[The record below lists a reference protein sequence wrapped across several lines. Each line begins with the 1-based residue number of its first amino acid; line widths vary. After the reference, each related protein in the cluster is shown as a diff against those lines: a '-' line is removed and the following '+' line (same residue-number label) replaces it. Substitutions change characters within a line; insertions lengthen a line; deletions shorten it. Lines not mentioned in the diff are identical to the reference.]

1 MSTSCTSGS
10 GTRTGA
16 ATARKGGRTRPEDLF
31 PVVARPAYR
40 SKAPGASSRTAKEV
54 VVSEDEIAELQD
66 NVGSGEWG
74 EGSAPRKAKS
84 FWPSLGRLFATLTD
98 HKFGVAMV
106 FLFGLISTVLA
117 VWAPAILGDAMDVI
131 FDGWREGSID
141 FTALSRLLL
150 FVLGM
155 YVVASLFD
163 WLQGFV
169 LNEIVMRVV
178 YRMRQRIEAKVNR
191 LPLSYFDT
199 RQRGDLLSR
208 TTNDVDNVQTAMQ
221 QAFASLFY
229 AVLTIVGITVMMFA
243 LSWQLALIA
252 LIALPIAALV
262 VGLVGSKSQ
271 KLFTAQWKNTGRLNG
286 HIEESFTG
294 HELVTVF
301 GRQETMRGR
310 FDERNEDLYEASFRA
325 QFYSGMIMPIMQ
337 WVTYLGYVGIALVG
351 GLRVASGQMSLGQVT
366 AFIQYSREFNAPLG
380 EMAGMANMLI
390 SGVASAERIFEL
402 LDADE
407 QEEDLSAQ
415 DRDGVL
421 DPDAPQ
427 PNELAQPVQGRV
439 EFEHVA
445 FSYTQ
450 EKPLITDLSLVAEP
464 GQTVAIVGPTG
475 AGKTTLVNLLMRFYD
490 IDSGR
495 ILLDGVDISTLD
507 RGVLRGQVG
516 MVLQDAVLF
525 GGTIMDNIRYGR
537 LDATD
542 DEVKVAAKA
551 TFVDRFVH
559 TLPDGYETEIED
571 GGANVSAGERQLIT
585 IARAFLAQPALL
597 ILDEATSSVDTR
609 TEMLVQEAMAA
620 LRTDRTSFVIAH
632 RLSTIRDADTIL
644 VMEDG
649 NIVEQGDHDAL
660 LAAQGAYY
668 RLYMSQF
675 TQGVDLDA
683 EEAAVTTG
691 TLPAVEDDAPMDD
704 GEAPTEAGASSSAT
718 GVGPGMTGAESS
730 DTDTRP
736 VDD

>member
-1 MSTSCTSGS
+1 
-10 GTRTGA
+10 
-16 ATARKGGRTRPEDLF
+16 
-31 PVVARPAYR
+31 
-40 SKAPGASSRTAKEV
+40 
-54 VVSEDEIAELQD
+54 
-66 NVGSGEWG
+66 
-74 EGSAPRKAKS
+74 
-84 FWPSLGRLFATLTD
+84 
-98 HKFGVAMV
+98 MV
-106 FLFGLISTVLA
+106 LLFGAVSTVLS
-117 VWAPAILGDAMDVI
+117 VWAPAVLGQAMDVI
-131 FDGWREGSID
+131 FDGWLDGSID
-141 FTALSRLLL
+141 FVALSEMLF

-155 YVVASLFD
+155 YLVASVFD

-178 YRMRQRIEAKVNR
+178 YRLRQKIEAKVNR

-229 AVLTIVGITVMMFA
+229 AVLTIVGITIMMFA

-252 LIALPIAALV
+252 LVALPIAALV

-271 KLFTAQWKNTGRLNG
+271 KLFAAQWKNTGRLNG

-294 HELVTVF
+294 HDLVTVF
-301 GRQETMRGR
+301 GRQEAMRGT

-407 QEEDLSAQ
+407 QEEDLSQQVAA
-415 DRDGVL
+415 GAL
-421 DPDAPQ
+421 DPHGPQ
-427 PNELAQPVQGRV
+427 PAELEQPVQGRV

-445 FSYTQ
+445 FSYTS
-450 EKPLITDLSLVAEP
+450 EKPLISDLSIVAEP

-490 IDSGR
+490 IDAGR
-495 ILLDGVDISTLD
+495 ILLDGVDISRLD

-525 GGTIMDNIRYGR
+525 GGTIRDNIRYGR

-542 DEVKVAAKA
+542 DEVAIAAKA
-551 TFVDRFVH
+551 TFVDRFVQ
-559 TLPDGYETEIED
+559 TLPDGYDTEVED

-649 NIVEQGDHDAL
+649 DIVEQGDHDQL
-660 LAAQGAYY
+660 LAAEGAYH

-675 TQGVDLDA
+675 TQGVDMDA
-683 EEAAVTTG
+683 EAAAAVT
-691 TLPAVEDDAPMDD
+691 
-704 GEAPTEAGASSSAT
+704 PT
-718 GVGPGMTGAESS
+718 
-730 DTDTRP
+730 
-736 VDD
+736 VD

>member
-1 MSTSCTSGS
+1 MSKREHSQ
-10 GTRTGA
+10 
-16 ATARKGGRTRPEDLF
+16 TAPVRRPEDLF
-31 PVVARPAYR
+31 PAVQRPAYR
-40 SKAPGASSRTAKEV
+40 ATAPGGSKGDGAGAG
-54 VVSEDEIAELQD
+54 VVSEQEIAELQD
-66 NVGSGEWG
+66 SVGADEWG
-74 EGSAPRKAKS
+74 NSSAPRKAKS
-84 FWPSLGRLFATLTD
+84 FWPSLGRLFGTLRD
-98 HKFGVAMV
+98 HKFGIVMV
-106 FLFGLISTVLA
+106 FVFGAISTVLT
-117 VWAPAILGDAMDVI
+117 VWAPAILGQAMDVI
-131 FDGWREGSID
+131 FDGWLGDGID
-141 FTALSRLLL
+141 FTVLSRLLAV
-150 FVLGM
+150 VLGM

-178 YRMRQRIEAKVNR
+178 YRLRQQIEDKVNR

-229 AVLTIVGITVMMFA
+229 AVMTIVGITIMMFA

-252 LIALPIAALV
+252 LIALPIAGVV
-262 VGLVGSKSQ
+262 VGLIGSKSQ

-301 GRQETMRGR
+301 GRQEAMRER

-337 WVTYLGYVGIALVG
+337 WVTYLGYVGIAVVG
-351 GLRVASGQMSLGQVT
+351 GLRVATGQMSLGQVT

-407 QEEDLSAQ
+407 QEEDLSVQAE
-415 DRDGVL
+415 DGTVPAGAL
-421 DPDAPQ
+421 AGKRPGQ
-427 PNELAQPVQGRV
+427 LAQPVHGHV
-439 EFEHVA
+439 EFDHVR
-445 FSYTQ
+445 FSYTP
-450 EKPLITDLSLVAEP
+450 EKPLISDLSLDARP
-464 GQTVAIVGPTG
+464 GETIAIVGPTG
-475 AGKTTLVNLLMRFYD
+475 AGKTTLVNLIMRFYE
-490 IDSGR
+490 IDGGQIR
-495 ILLDGVDISTLD
+495 LDGVDIATLD
-507 RGVLRGQVG
+507 RGVLRGQIG

-525 GGTIMDNIRYGR
+525 GGTIRENIRYGR

-542 DEVKVAAKA
+542 EEVVAAATA

-559 TLPDGYETEIED
+559 TLPEGYDTVIEAE
-571 GGANVSAGERQLIT
+571 GANISAGERQLIT
-585 IARAFLAQPALL
+585 IARAFLADPALL

-609 TEMLVQEAMAA
+609 TEVLVQEAMAA
-620 LRTDRTSFVIAH
+620 LRSDRTSFVIAH
-632 RLSTIRDADTIL
+632 RLSTIRDANVIL
-644 VMEDG
+644 VMEHGD
-649 NIVEQGDHDAL
+649 IVEQGSHDQL
-660 LAAQGAYY
+660 LAAEGAYY

-683 EEAAVTTG
+683 EEAAVSAGTG
-691 TLPAVEDDAPMDD
+691 AIPVQGGAAA
-704 GEAPTEAGASSSAT
+704 GESAGA
-718 GVGPGMTGAESS
+718 VPVVTGAVPVVEPGQH
-730 DTDTRP
+730 RP
-736 VDD
+736 GSAGS

>member
-1 MSTSCTSGS
+1 
-10 GTRTGA
+10 
-16 ATARKGGRTRPEDLF
+16 
-31 PVVARPAYR
+31 
-40 SKAPGASSRTAKEV
+40 
-54 VVSEDEIAELQD
+54 
-66 NVGSGEWG
+66 
-74 EGSAPRKAKS
+74 
-84 FWPSLGRLFATLTD
+84 
-98 HKFGVAMV
+98 
-106 FLFGLISTVLA
+106 
-117 VWAPAILGDAMDVI
+117 MDVI
-131 FDGWREGSID
+131 FDGWRGDGID
-141 FTALSRLLL
+141 FQALARYLF
-150 FVLGM
+150 FVLAM
-155 YVVASLFD
+155 YFVASVFD

-169 LNEIVMRVV
+169 LNEIVMKVV
-178 YRMRQRIEAKVNR
+178 YRLRQQIEAKLNR
-191 LPLSYFDT
+191 LPLKYFDT

-208 TTNDVDNVQTAMQ
+208 TTNDVDNVQQAMQ

-229 AVLTIVGITVMMFA
+229 AVLTIVGITIMMFA

-252 LIALPIAALV
+252 LVALPIAGGV
-262 VGLVGSKSQ
+262 VGIIGSKSQ
-271 KLFTAQWKNTGRLNG
+271 KLFSAQWKNTGRLNG

-301 GRQETMRGR
+301 GRQEAMRER

-407 QEEDLSAQ
+407 QEDDLSEQERRGDLPA
-415 DRDGVL
+415 
-421 DPDAPQ
+421 DALRPA
-427 PNELAQPVQGRV
+427 ELVQPVRGRV
-439 EFEHVA
+439 EFDRVA
-445 FSYTQ
+445 FSYTS
-450 EKPLITDLSLVAEP
+450 EKPLITDLSMVAEP

-490 IDSGR
+490 IDAGR
-495 ILLDGVDISTLD
+495 ILLDGVDIRALD

-525 GGTIMDNIRYGR
+525 GGTIMENIRYGR

-542 DEVKVAAKA
+542 DEVREAARA

-559 TLPDGYETEIED
+559 TLPDGYDTRID
-571 GGANVSAGERQLIT
+571 DDGANVSAGERQLIT

-609 TEMLVQEAMAA
+609 TEVLVQEAMAA
-620 LRTDRTSFVIAH
+620 LRSDRTSFVIAH

-649 NIVEQGDHDAL
+649 SIVEQGDHDTL
-660 LAAQGAYY
+660 LSARGAYY

-675 TQGVDLDA
+675 MQGVDPDE

-691 TLPAVEDDAPMDD
+691 AVPAVDTAP
-704 GEAPTEAGASSSAT
+704 EAGAASAAGVTSDNGVLPEDGAASENGT
-718 GVGPGMTGAESS
+718 GPSGGITPTA
-730 DTDTRP
+730 
-736 VDD
+736 